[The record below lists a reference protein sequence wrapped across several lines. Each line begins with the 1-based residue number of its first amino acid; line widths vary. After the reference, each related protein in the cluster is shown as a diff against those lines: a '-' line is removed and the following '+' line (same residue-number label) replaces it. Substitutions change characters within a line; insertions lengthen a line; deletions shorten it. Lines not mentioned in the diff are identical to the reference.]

1 MESFMLNFH
10 RFLRPFAAAL
20 AALATLS
27 FGGLAAA
34 KAPVP
39 VQPALWQVSDADT
52 TIYLFGTIHLLP
64 EKYDWRSAKFDR
76 ALDGSQELVLET
88 IVDDKNPVQLM
99 SALSSLAFSPG
110 QPPLAQRVPAA
121 KRAQLEQA
129 VKKSGIP
136 PAALDR
142 METWAA
148 AFMLIGTQFKDM
160 GLKTGEGVETVLRN
174 KFVSEGK
181 TIGELETNVEQLGYF
196 DRLPEK
202 AQREL
207 LQGAIEKPVDTRDQ
221 FNGMISA
228 WTRGDVDAIA
238 KTFNKELEGSPELEN
253 ALLTQRNSNWNTWIK
268 RRLGQPGAVMVA
280 VGAGHLAGDGSV
292 IELLRKDGLKVRRI
306 Q

>member
-1 MESFMLNFH
+1 MRSIFTRSIAVLG
-10 RFLRPFAAAL
+10 LLFAAP
-20 AALATLS
+20 T
-27 FGGLAAA
+27 AA
-34 KAPVP
+34 KAP
-39 VQPALWQVSDADT
+39 VQPALWSVSDADT

-64 EKYDWRSAKFDR
+64 EKYDWRSAKFDK
-76 ALDGSQELVLET
+76 ALEGSQELVLET

-110 QPPLAQRVPAA
+110 QPPLAQRVPEA
-121 KRAQLEQA
+121 KRAQLEAA

-136 PAALDR
+136 PAAFDR

-160 GLKTGEGVETVLRN
+160 GLKTGEGVEAILRS
-174 KFVSEGK
+174 KFVAEGK
-181 TIGELETNVEQLGYF
+181 KIGELETNVEQLGYF

-207 LQGAIEKPVDTRDQ
+207 LEGAIEKPVDTRDQ
-221 FNGMISA
+221 FQGMIAA
-228 WTRGDVDAIA
+228 WSRGDVEAIA
-238 KTFNKELEGSPELEN
+238 RTFNKELEGSPELEN
-253 ALLTQRNSNWNTWIK
+253 ALLTQRNSNWNRWIK
-268 RRLGQPGAVMVA
+268 RRLDQPGAVMVA

-292 IELLRKDGLKVRRI
+292 IELLRKDGLKVQRI